1 MIRKLILFDEFFD
14 DVHMNQTV
22 LCGISDD
29 IRGVL
34 AFEARFNGVLPKLAH
49 LNHAPI

>member
-1 MIRKLILFDEFFD
+1 MIRELILFDEFFD
-14 DVHMNQTV
+14 DIHMNQTV

-34 AFEARFNGVLPKLAH
+34 AFQARLNCVFPKLAH